1 MEFKDLEEPS
11 EKITR
16 QGSNNFLK
24 INLTKGIEGD
34 KEITF
39 VSIKKGYTLE
49 NDGKQEERIKSSIS
63 LSFDELGEMINAL
76 QSFKKKLES
85 SDFE

>member
-11 EKITR
+11 EKVTR

-24 INLTKGIEGD
+24 INLTKGTEGE

-39 VSIKKGYTLE
+39 ISIKKGYTIE
-49 NDGKQEERIKSSIS
+49 KDGRTEERIKSSIS
-63 LSFDELGEMINAL
+63 LSFDELGELIKAL
-76 QSFKKKLES
+76 QSFKNKLES
-85 SDFE
+85 GGFE

>member
-11 EKITR
+11 EKVTR

-24 INLTKGIEGD
+24 INLTRGTEGE

-39 VSIKKGYTLE
+39 VSIKKGYTIDKNGRTE
-49 NDGKQEERIKSSIS
+49 DRIKSSIS
-63 LSFDELGEMINAL
+63 LSFDELGELIEAL

-85 SDFE
+85 SGFE

>member
-1 MEFKDLEEPS
+1 MEFKDLDEPS
-11 EKITR
+11 EKVTR

-24 INLTKGIEGD
+24 INLTRGKEGE

-39 VSIKKGYTLE
+39 ISLKKGYTIDK
-49 NDGKQEERIKSSIS
+49 DGKSEERIKSSIS
-63 LSFDELGEMINAL
+63 LSFDELGELIGAL
-76 QSFKKKLES
+76 QSFKNKLES